1 MKIGSILE
9 NQNLEKRV
17 SVTPEIV
24 KKYSSLGFEIF
35 LSKNYGNHI
44 GINDEEYTSQGA
56 KILENENDIL
66 KNSDLIVQ
74 LGLISDEKIPLLR
87 QNQILI
93 GTLNPYLNN
102 EKLQNLTRDK
112 INVFSLELLPRI
124 TRAQSMD
131 ILSSQANLAGYK
143 AVIEA
148 FTNFK
153 KAIPMMMTA
162 AGTIPAAKVLV
173 VGAGVAG
180 LQAIATAKRM
190 GAIVFAT
197 DVRMA
202 SKEQVESL
210 GGKFLTVEGSE
221 NLETEGG
228 YAKETS
234 DDFKLKQEELLSE
247 TLKKIDIVICTA
259 LIPGKK
265 APVIIKNNMINNM
278 QSGSVIYDLA
288 AIQGGNTALTE
299 VDKIIEN
306 NGVKIMG
313 ETNILNRLPVSA
325 SNLYSKNMFNFVDNL
340 FDKKTK
346 KININLEDEIIEK
359 TLIKN

>member
-1 MKIGSILE
+1 MRVGSLSE
-9 NQNLEKRV
+9 NLDLEKRV
-17 SVTPEIV
+17 AITPEV
-24 KKYSSLGFEIF
+24 LKKYKSLGIEINLIKNF
-35 LSKNYGNHI
+35 ASHLGFTDQNYEAEGVNILSSD
-44 GINDEEYTSQGA
+44 DEVLS
-56 KILENENDIL
+56 
-66 KNSDLIVQ
+66 NSDLILQ
-74 LGLISDEKIPLLR
+74 MNIPRDEILNKLKK
-87 QNQILI
+87 NQILV
-93 GTLNPYLNN
+93 GVLDPYNN
-102 EKLQNLTRDK
+102 EKKLK
-112 INVFSLELLPRI
+112 EIVSKSINCFSLELLPRI

-143 AVIEA
+143 AVIDS
-148 FTNFK
+148 FSYFQ

-162 AGTIPAAKVLV
+162 AGTISAAKVLV

-190 GAIVFAT
+190 GAIVYAT
-197 DVRMA
+197 DVRLA

-234 DDFKLKQEELLSE
+234 DDFKKKQEELLKE

-265 APVIIKNNMINNM
+265 APIIIKKEMIDLM
-278 QSGSVIYDLA
+278 QNGSVIYDLA
-288 AIQGGNTALTE
+288 ASQGGNSELTK
-299 VDKIIEN
+299 VNQIVNN

-313 ETNILNRLPVSA
+313 EGNILNKLPISA
-325 SNLYSKNMFNFVDNL
+325 SNLYAKNLYNFIENL
-340 FDKKTK
+340 YDKEK
-346 KININLEDEIIEK
+346 KSFQINLDDEIITK
-359 TLIKN
+359 TMVK

>member
-1 MKIGSILE
+1 MKIASILE
-9 NQNLEKRV
+9 NQKIEKRIAI
-17 SVTPEIV
+17 TPEIA
-24 KKYSSLGFEIF
+24 KKYISLGFEVS
-35 LSKNYGNHI
+35 LSENYGSHL
-44 GINDEEYTSQGA
+44 GIKDEEYKKLGA
-56 KILENENDIL
+56 SILKDEKEIITNTDIL
-66 KNSDLIVQ
+66 AQLSLLDENKNS
-74 LGLISDEKIPLLR
+74 LLKE
-87 QNQILI
+87 NQTFI
-93 GTLNPYLNN
+93 GVLNPYDN
-102 EKLQNLTRDK
+102 KDK
-112 INVFSLELLPRI
+112 ISNLVKKNINIFSLELLPRI

-143 AVIEA
+143 AVIESFA
-148 FTNFK
+148 NFE

-210 GGKFLTVEGSE
+210 GGKFLTVEGAE

-228 YAKETS
+228 YAKEAS
-234 DDFKLKQEELLSE
+234 DDFKKKQEELLSE

-265 APVIIKNNMINNM
+265 APVIIKEDMINNM
-278 QSGSVIYDLA
+278 KAGSIIYDLA
-288 AIQGGNTALTE
+288 AIQGGNTAHTKVDE
-299 VDKIIEN
+299 VVDK

-313 ETNILNRLPVSA
+313 ENNILNKLPTSA
-325 SNLYSKNMFNFVDNL
+325 SNLYAKNVFNFVLNL
-340 FDKKTK
+340 YDKENK
-346 KININLEDEIIEK
+346 KININLDDEIIKK
-359 TLIKN
+359 TLIK

>member
-1 MKIGSILE
+1 MRVGSLSE
-9 NQNLEKRV
+9 NLDLEKRV
-17 SVTPEIV
+17 AITPEV
-24 KKYSSLGFEIF
+24 LKKYKSLGIEINLIKNF
-35 LSKNYGNHI
+35 ASHLGFTDQNYEAEGVNILSSD
-44 GINDEEYTSQGA
+44 DEVLS
-56 KILENENDIL
+56 
-66 KNSDLIVQ
+66 NSDLILQ
-74 LGLISDEKIPLLR
+74 MNIPRDEILNKLKK
-87 QNQILI
+87 NQILV
-93 GTLNPYLNN
+93 GVLDPYNN
-102 EKLQNLTRDK
+102 EKKLK
-112 INVFSLELLPRI
+112 EIVSKSINCFSLELLPRI

-143 AVIEA
+143 AVIDS
-148 FTNFK
+148 FSYFQ

-162 AGTIPAAKVLV
+162 AGTISAAKVLV

-190 GAIVFAT
+190 GAIVYAT

-234 DDFKLKQEELLSE
+234 DDFKKKQEELLKE

-265 APVIIKNNMINNM
+265 APIIIKKEMIDLM
-278 QSGSVIYDLA
+278 QNGSVIYDLA
-288 AIQGGNTALTE
+288 ASQGGNSELTKVNE
-299 VDKIIEN
+299 IVNN

-313 ETNILNRLPVSA
+313 EGNILNKLPISA
-325 SNLYSKNMFNFVDNL
+325 SNLYAKNLYNFIENL
-340 FDKKTK
+340 YDKEK
-346 KININLEDEIIEK
+346 KSFQINLDDEIITK
-359 TLIKN
+359 TMVK